1 MRCDLQAPAILPSPL
16 DSAGKVV
23 EYQERPQRGGGAL
36 RPSGTWGETAEW
48 LHLPL
53 QPTTSKSGALLTF
66 AHCPNFKLRVS
77 GRHPRCVLACF
88 RRLGLKVNNFE
99 QTIAMYICCFGN
111 HRGIALSGPNPM
123 PPSIIGLGGVV
134 LFRVSYFVNFS
145 NMSKMEQRRYGGGP
159 RVCVS
164 SPLIGIYR

>member
-48 LHLPL
+48 LQLPL
-53 QPTTSKSGALLTF
+53 QPTTSKSAALLTF

-88 RRLGLKVNNFE
+88 RRPGLKVSNFE
-99 QTIAMYICCFGN
+99 QTIAVHICCFANTGGLRCPDLIQR
-111 HRGIALSGPNPM
+111 HQALLGLVALCLPGCPN
-123 PPSIIGLGGVV
+123 SLT
-134 LFRVSYFVNFS
+134 FQ
-145 NMSKMEQRRYGGGP
+145 K
-159 RVCVS
+159 
-164 SPLIGIYR
+164 